1 MARRR
6 LKTASDL
13 RRYLANLINRVELG
27 ETTPEIA
34 SKLGYLSNILLRV
47 IEGSDFEARIEALE
61 KETENNG
68 NKDATRN
75 TGEYN
80 PNDKFL

>member
-1 MARRR
+1 MPRRR
-6 LKTASDL
+6 LKTATDL
-13 RRYLANLINRVELG
+13 RRYLGNLINRVEQG
-27 ETTPEIA
+27 ETAPEIA

-61 KETENNG
+61 EETENNG
-68 NKDATRN
+68 NKNAASN